1 MYCCAQFSKVSVADS
16 LAEFLGV
23 KNSASQDDINK
34 AFRKKSRLIHPDKAK
49 QSFIASKAKAT
60 PKSNILGQKKKP
72 GVHVSKGPTDGEI
85 RNAVKKA
92 SERFARLGVIA
103 NILKGPG
110 RERYDHFLSNGFPKW
125 KGTGYYYARFRPGLW
140 TVLVGL
146 FVMGG
151 GVMHYCVL
159 YLSWK
164 RQIEFVKRY
173 IQRARR
179 EAWGED
185 SAILG
190 IPGVQSSEQASV
202 PLEQEDGGFVLNRR
216 QKRLQEKESK
226 KEKEKKKGR
235 GTRSGAISTSLES
248 DTGAGP
254 QGRKKRVQAENGK
267 ILIVDSV
274 GNVFLEEEGDNGGKE
289 EYLLDPDEI
298 LKPTI
303 RQTLVVRLPT
313 WVYTNVK
320 RRFFATKDASREEAD
335 ASSENE
341 DSEKG
346 IDPEPVRKATPR
358 RHEKRNGNTNGK
370 P

>member
-1 MYCCAQFSKVSVADS
+1 MVRTIAGLETALSCNADVLQLNLDHEIFRLRDELEASEGSGVTFYGMCCARRTQYSKASATDS
-16 LAEFLGV
+16 LTEFLGV

-60 PKSNILGQKKKP
+60 PKSNILGQKKKA

-85 RNAVKKA
+85 RNAVRKA

-110 RERYDHFLSNGFPKW
+110 RERYDHFMSNGFPKW

-164 RQIEFVKRY
+164 RQTEFVKRY
-173 IQRARR
+173 IQQARR

-190 IPGVQSSEQASV
+190 IPEVQSSEQTPV
-202 PLEQEDGGFVLNRR
+202 PSGQEDGGSALNRR

-226 KEKEKKKGR
+226 KEKEKKK
-235 GTRSGAISTSLES
+235 
-248 DTGAGP
+248 
-254 QGRKKRVQAENGK
+254 
-267 ILIVDSV
+267 
-274 GNVFLEEEGDNGGKE
+274 EEEH
-289 EYLLDPDEI
+289 
-298 LKPTI
+298 
-303 RQTLVVRLPT
+303 
-313 WVYTNVK
+313 
-320 RRFFATKDASREEAD
+320 EA
-335 ASSENE
+335 
-341 DSEKG
+341 
-346 IDPEPVRKATPR
+346 VL
-358 RHEKRNGNTNGK
+358 
-370 P
+370 